1 MKKIKIIALIGKAGS
16 GKDYWLKRICEEIG
30 GVHEIIS
37 CTTRPA
43 RFGEEDDVNYHFLTD
58 EQFLSQSFLESCMFR
73 GWRYGTRLSDLNP
86 DEVNIGVFNLTGIEN
101 LLKNPQIDLT
111 IIHLKAPD
119 NIRLIRQLER
129 TGTNYDIEEIFRR
142 YKTDNEDF
150 SEERLKNIRNQV
162 NGYSVIVNGEYADNQ
177 TNLIYLMSIIG
188 KVKSK

>member
-16 GKDYWLKRICEEIG
+16 GKDYWLRRICEMG

-58 EQFLSQSFLESCMFR
+58 DQFLSQNFLESCMFR
-73 GWRYGTRLSDLNP
+73 GWRYGTRLSDLDP
-86 DEVNIGVFNLTGIEN
+86 DEVNIGVFNLTGIES

-111 IIHLKAPD
+111 VIHLVAPD

-129 TGTNYDIEEIFRR
+129 EENNCDIEEIFRR

-150 SEERLKNIRNQV
+150 SEERLKNIKTQV
-162 NGYSVIVNGEYADNQ
+162 GYWVIVNGEYADNQ
-177 TNLIYLMSIIG
+177 AILIYLMSIIK